1 MFHALFVN
9 LSGLITIV
17 INKNLIIKTEASK
30 TQTKQHTTPQQTTTK
45 HKQKLYI
52 PETTPQYQ
60 QLKDK
65 TKPVKKQ
72 NVN

>member
-30 TQTKQHTTPQQTTTK
+30 TQTKQQTTPQHTPTTK
-45 HKQKLYI
+45 HKQKLD
-52 PETTPQYQ
+52 TPTNNAQYQ
-60 QLKDK
+60 QLEDK
-65 TKPVKKQ
+65 TNQ
-72 NVN
+72 

>member
-17 INKNLIIKTEASK
+17 INKNLFIKTEASK

-45 HKQKLYI
+45 HKQKLY
-52 PETTPQYQ
+52 TPTNNAQYQ
-60 QLKDK
+60 QLEDK
-65 TKPVKKQ
+65 TKQ
-72 NVN
+72 

>member
-30 TQTKQHTTPQQTTTK
+30 TQTKQHTTPQHTTTTK
-45 HKQKLYI
+45 HKQKLY
-52 PETTPQYQ
+52 TPTNNAQYQ
-60 QLKDK
+60 QLEDK
-65 TKPVKKQ
+65 TKQ
-72 NVN
+72 